1 MSAIANFK
9 KRREAQRAQRE
20 QGAKRTSETDNK
32 APENEALTLLAKVLN
47 CQPENAIDIAK
58 GLIET
63 AERDGFDFVIGLDV
77 SEATAMLQADED
89 GKTVIKEL
97 VGIDWGK
104 ADLEASA
111 SAVDDAA
118 ANVAGAADNVDA
130 AADKVNEAA
139 SDLEGT
145 ASQLA
150 DNADDISQ
158 ATEDLKV
165 ATEELKK
172 PSAARPSSHG
182 KKAAAPKSSSKK

>member
-20 QGAKRTSETDNK
+20 ERNSEDAKTV
-32 APENEALTLLAKVLN
+32 APENEALTLLALLL
-47 CQPENAIDIAK
+47 CC
-58 GLIET
+58 
-63 AERDGFDFVIGLDV
+63 
-77 SEATAMLQADED
+77 DED
-89 GKTVIKEL
+89 KAIEL
-97 VGIDWGK
+97 AREEVERK
-104 ADLEASA
+104 ARFVMYDDKLQGDEKANETMATEQAS
-111 SAVDDAA
+111 DDAA
-118 ANVAGAADNVDA
+118 AQAVDAADTVSSAADNVNA
-130 AADKVNEAA
+130 ATA
-139 SDLEGT
+139 DLEGT

-150 DNADDISQ
+150 DKADDISQ